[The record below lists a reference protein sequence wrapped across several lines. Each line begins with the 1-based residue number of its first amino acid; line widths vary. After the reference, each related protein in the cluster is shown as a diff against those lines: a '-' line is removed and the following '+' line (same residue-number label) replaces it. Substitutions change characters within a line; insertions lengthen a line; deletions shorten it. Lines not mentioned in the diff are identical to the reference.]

1 MFIKI
6 YFGEKPL
13 FLCDSIDETL
23 EPYIHHDDGVFIDEL
38 DSHTVKT
45 MIHEM
50 EEPAVHAG
58 VFFHT
63 DLAKLQKEFFKKF
76 TLIKAGGGLVV
87 NEKQEILLIFRR
99 GKWDMP
105 KGKLDDH
112 ETIEQCSIRE
122 VQEETGL
129 QNVQLDEALT
139 ITYHTYHEGSKFIL
153 KESHWYTMHVSGQQQ
168 LEPQKEEGIDQ
179 VIWVSKEELAD
190 YRDKV
195 FPSVAGVIEKYLAL

>member
-50 EEPAVHAG
+50 EQPAVHAG

-87 NEKQEILLIFRR
+87 NENQEILLIFRR

-112 ETIEQCSIRE
+112 ETIEECSVRE

-129 QNVQLDEALT
+129 TNVQLDEALT

-153 KESHWYTMHVSGQQQ
+153 KESHWFTMHVSGRQQ

-179 VIWVSKEELAD
+179 VIWVTKEELAD

>member
-23 EPYIHHDDGVFIDEL
+23 EPYVHHDDGVFIDEL

-50 EEPAVHAG
+50 EQPAVHAG

-76 TLIKAGGGLVV
+76 TIIKAGGGLVV

-112 ETIEQCSIRE
+112 ETIEQCSVRE
-122 VQEETGL
+122 VEEETGL
-129 QNVQLDEALT
+129 KNVQLDEALT